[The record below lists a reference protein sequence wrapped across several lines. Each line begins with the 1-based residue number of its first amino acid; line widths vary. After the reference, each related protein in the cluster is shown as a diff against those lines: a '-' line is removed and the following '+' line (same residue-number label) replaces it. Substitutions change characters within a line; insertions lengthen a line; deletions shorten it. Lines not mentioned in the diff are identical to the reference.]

1 MAAGDRRATSIGV
14 RRGAHRRQGSA
25 SGSNAGASSRPPRS
39 RLRFLRLGRRALSLG
54 PASLGRSSKG
64 AGSAPTSSSRRRR
77 SGELLAAYLGV
88 VLQAFQEVEDALVA
102 FSHEQAARGAARG
115 CRACERARRRPR
127 TATV

>member
-1 MAAGDRRATSIGV
+1 
-14 RRGAHRRQGSA
+14 
-25 SGSNAGASSRPPRS
+25 
-39 RLRFLRLGRRALSLG
+39 LGRRALSLG

-102 FSHEQAARGAARG
+102 FSHEQAARAQLEDAVH
-115 CRACERARRRPR
+115 ANERAADLARRL
-127 TATV
+127 